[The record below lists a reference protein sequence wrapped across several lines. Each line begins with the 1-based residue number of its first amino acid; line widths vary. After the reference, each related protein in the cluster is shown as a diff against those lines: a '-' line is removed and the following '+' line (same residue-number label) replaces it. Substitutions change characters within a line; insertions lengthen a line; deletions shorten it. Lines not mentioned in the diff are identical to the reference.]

1 VRWQAPAAFARIRTI
16 RRSHGISEHHS
27 HCYHDLRRWNAYGIT
42 NIDTSAQAAEASRPI
57 AGDFAYLIFVLGI
70 IGTGYRCLQLGDLRN
85 RRGMAGTCRPY
96 GWHWGHS
103 FL

>member
-1 VRWQAPAAFARIRTI
+1 MD
-16 RRSHGISEHHS
+16 
-27 HCYHDLRRWNAYGIT
+27 DLRRWNAYGIT
-42 NIDTSAQAAEASRPI
+42 NIDTSSQAAEASRPI

-96 GWHWGHS
+96 GALRGWHWGHS